1 MYGTILKMKLSP
13 QGVKNMSDYYGE
25 IYPEED
31 EEGGRQLPQGA
42 LCAIDFQL
50 DDEPDTFIHIAI
62 FESRE
67 AYWAN
72 AESPEQ
78 NERFEKAVA
87 MLQPAGEP
95 EWNDGAVVNVIRARG
110 VDLNERLAQDE
121 TAPVTLVD
129 ETERV

>member
-1 MYGTILKMKLSP
+1 MTVYGTVVKMKLSP
-13 QGVKNMSDYYGE
+13 EGVKNMRDYYAE

-31 EEGGRQLPQGA
+31 REGDRRLPEGA
-42 LCAIDFQL
+42 ICAIDFQL

-78 NERFEKAVA
+78 NERFEKAMA
-87 MLQPAGEP
+87 MLQPVGEP
-95 EWNDGAVVNVIRARG
+95 EWHDGAVMNVVRAQG
-110 VDLNERLAQDE
+110 ADLNERLAQGNAAE
-121 TAPVTLVD
+121 VAAP
-129 ETERV
+129 EGA